1 MSVVTKAAA
10 PIVDTA
16 ADGEERRSLERLVKM
31 FARFVGTGYVAYFL
45 ILLPEIRRTAFLT
58 PTWWNWFCVIAVFG
72 TGLLFGLSSFSGS
85 IRAIRMAGSIAAV
98 TYLLCVLGWWLAWD
112 QTLFDVQGVY
122 LSTFPGLASL
132 AAASVWP
139 PVLVFVHMTVG
150 VIAAQSI
157 NYVLREPFVTTP
169 LFADIVF
176 GMMFCTIFVAATLA
190 ALRTARILDATIT
203 RTQAQAA
210 RSAAAAARAVERER
224 FDALTHDGVMSSLL
238 SVARQGRSPSVVNQ
252 ARLTLRQLDSLR
264 THSAPTSVD
273 ADEAIAQLRATAN
286 DVDESV
292 IVHISRYRKRRPP
305 TLRRRRNPPT
315 LSVPSVR
322 HWQRRCATASAML
335 GRRTAPSPS
344 GRNRAF
350 CRPRSPMTESGSTG
364 PPSRRTDSESR
375 SASRADSGNC
385 PGAPL
390 GSIRFRDRGPPC
402 ISPGARRMFP
412 AQQHSDEPHSGCP
425 RSARDAFSRCI
436 CGGGVLRVR
445 MHGECLV
452 HSRGNEQHVADPA
465 RSARLRER
473 CIHPDC
479 GTG

>member
-112 QTLFDVQGVY
+112 QTLFDVQGLY

-264 THSAPTSVD
+264 THSAPTFVD

-292 IVHISRYRKRRPP
+292 IVHIESISQTSTSNVEPQTYPADAVRAIGAALAEAMRNS
-305 TLRRRRNPPT
+305 LRHAGPSNRSVTVRTQPGILQATVTDDGVGFDRA
-315 LSVPSVR
+315 SVPPHRLGVAVSIEGRLRQLPGGASRIDSIPGQGTTV
-322 HWQRRCATASAML
+322 HLTWCASDVP
-335 GRRTAPSPS
+335 RTA
-344 GRNRAF
+344 AF
-350 CRPRSPMTESGSTG
+350 G
-364 PPSRRTDSESR
+364 
-375 SASRADSGNC
+375 
-385 PGAPL
+385 
-390 GSIRFRDRGPPC
+390 
-402 ISPGARRMFP
+402 
-412 AQQHSDEPHSGCP
+412 
-425 RSARDAFSRCI
+425 
-436 CGGGVLRVR
+436 
-445 MHGECLV
+445 
-452 HSRGNEQHVADPA
+452 
-465 RSARLRER
+465 
-473 CIHPDC
+473 
-479 GTG
+479 

>member
-112 QTLFDVQGVY
+112 QTLFDAQGVY

-157 NYVLREPFVTTP
+157 NYVLREPFVTAP

-264 THSAPTSVD
+264 THSAPISVD

-292 IVHISRYRKRRPP
+292 IVHIESISQTSTSDVAPQAYPADAVRAIGAALAEAMRNSLRHAGPSNRSVTVRTRPGILQA
-305 TLRRRRNPPT
+305 TVTDDGVGFDRA
-315 LSVPSVR
+315 SVPPHRLGVAVSIEGRLRQLPGGASRIDSIPGQGTTV
-322 HWQRRCATASAML
+322 HLTWCASDVP
-335 GRRTAPSPS
+335 RTA
-344 GRNRAF
+344 AF
-350 CRPRSPMTESGSTG
+350 G
-364 PPSRRTDSESR
+364 
-375 SASRADSGNC
+375 
-385 PGAPL
+385 
-390 GSIRFRDRGPPC
+390 
-402 ISPGARRMFP
+402 
-412 AQQHSDEPHSGCP
+412 
-425 RSARDAFSRCI
+425 
-436 CGGGVLRVR
+436 
-445 MHGECLV
+445 
-452 HSRGNEQHVADPA
+452 
-465 RSARLRER
+465 
-473 CIHPDC
+473 
-479 GTG
+479 

>member
-224 FDALTHDGVMSSLL
+224 FDALTHDGVVSKLL
-238 SVARQGRSPSVVNQ
+238 SVAWQGRSPSIYNQ

-264 THSAPTSVD
+264 THSAPTFVD

-292 IVHISRYRKRRPP
+292 IVHIESISQTSTSNVEPQTYPADAVRAIGAALAEAMRNS
-305 TLRRRRNPPT
+305 LRHAGPSNRSVTVRTQPGILQATVTDDGVGFDRA
-315 LSVPSVR
+315 SVPPHRLGVAVSIEGRLRQLPGGASRIDSIPGQGTTV
-322 HWQRRCATASAML
+322 HLTWCASDVP
-335 GRRTAPSPS
+335 RTA
-344 GRNRAF
+344 AF
-350 CRPRSPMTESGSTG
+350 G
-364 PPSRRTDSESR
+364 
-375 SASRADSGNC
+375 
-385 PGAPL
+385 
-390 GSIRFRDRGPPC
+390 
-402 ISPGARRMFP
+402 
-412 AQQHSDEPHSGCP
+412 
-425 RSARDAFSRCI
+425 
-436 CGGGVLRVR
+436 
-445 MHGECLV
+445 
-452 HSRGNEQHVADPA
+452 
-465 RSARLRER
+465 
-473 CIHPDC
+473 
-479 GTG
+479 

>member
-157 NYVLREPFVTTP
+157 NYVLREPFVTAP

-292 IVHISRYRKRRPP
+292 IVHIESISQTSTSDVAPQAYPADAVRAIGAALAEAMRNS
-305 TLRRRRNPPT
+305 LRHAGPSNRSVTVRTQPGILQATVTDDGVGFDRA
-315 LSVPSVR
+315 SVPPHRLGVAVSIEGRLRQLPGGASRIDSIPGQGTTV
-322 HWQRRCATASAML
+322 HLTWCASDVP
-335 GRRTAPSPS
+335 RTA
-344 GRNRAF
+344 AF
-350 CRPRSPMTESGSTG
+350 G
-364 PPSRRTDSESR
+364 
-375 SASRADSGNC
+375 
-385 PGAPL
+385 
-390 GSIRFRDRGPPC
+390 
-402 ISPGARRMFP
+402 
-412 AQQHSDEPHSGCP
+412 
-425 RSARDAFSRCI
+425 
-436 CGGGVLRVR
+436 
-445 MHGECLV
+445 
-452 HSRGNEQHVADPA
+452 
-465 RSARLRER
+465 
-473 CIHPDC
+473 
-479 GTG
+479 

>member
-1 MSVVTKAAA
+1 MSVVSEVAA
-10 PIVDTA
+10 PSVDAA

-31 FARFVGTGYVAYFL
+31 FARFVGTGYLAYFL

-72 TGLLFGLSSFSGS
+72 TGVLFGLSSFSGS

-112 QTLFDVQGVY
+112 QTQFDVQGLY

-139 PVLVFVHMTVG
+139 PVLVFAHMTVG

-190 ALRTARILDATIT
+190 ALRTARILDATIS
-203 RTQAQAA
+203 RTQVQAA

-238 SVARQGRSPSVVNQ
+238 SVTRQGRTPSVVNQ

-264 THSAPTSVD
+264 THSASTSVD

-286 DVDESV
+286 DVDES
-292 IVHISRYRKRRPP
+292 IAVHIEATSHTSASNVAPQAYPADAVRAIGAALAEAMRNS
-305 TLRRRRNPPT
+305 LRHAGPSNRSVTVRAQPGILQAT
-315 LSVPSVR
+315 ITDDGVGFDQSSVPPHR
-322 HWQRRCATASAML
+322 L
-335 GRRTAPSPS
+335 GVAVSIE
-344 GRNRAF
+344 GRLQQL
-350 CRPRSPMTESGSTG
+350 PGG
-364 PPSRRTDSESR
+364 
-375 SASRADSGNC
+375 ASRIDSV
-385 PGAPL
+385 PGQGTTVHLTWRA
-390 GSIRFRDRGPPC
+390 
-402 ISPGARRMFP
+402 
-412 AQQHSDEPHSGCP
+412 SDVPFT
-425 RSARDAFSRCI
+425 AAF
-436 CGGGVLRVR
+436 G
-445 MHGECLV
+445 
-452 HSRGNEQHVADPA
+452 
-465 RSARLRER
+465 
-473 CIHPDC
+473 
-479 GTG
+479 

>member
-292 IVHISRYRKRRPP
+292 IVHIESISQTSTSNVEPQTYPADAVRAIGAALAEAMRNS
-305 TLRRRRNPPT
+305 LRHAGPSNRSVTVRTQPGILQATVTDDGVGFDRA
-315 LSVPSVR
+315 SVPPHRLGVAVSIEGRLRQLPGGASRIDSIPGQGTTV
-322 HWQRRCATASAML
+322 HLTWCASDVP
-335 GRRTAPSPS
+335 RTA
-344 GRNRAF
+344 AF
-350 CRPRSPMTESGSTG
+350 G
-364 PPSRRTDSESR
+364 
-375 SASRADSGNC
+375 
-385 PGAPL
+385 
-390 GSIRFRDRGPPC
+390 
-402 ISPGARRMFP
+402 
-412 AQQHSDEPHSGCP
+412 
-425 RSARDAFSRCI
+425 
-436 CGGGVLRVR
+436 
-445 MHGECLV
+445 
-452 HSRGNEQHVADPA
+452 
-465 RSARLRER
+465 
-473 CIHPDC
+473 
-479 GTG
+479 

>member
-112 QTLFDVQGVY
+112 QTLFDVQGLY

-157 NYVLREPFVTTP
+157 NYVLREPFVTAP

-292 IVHISRYRKRRPP
+292 IVHIESISQTSTSDVAPQAYPADAVRAIGAALAEAMRNS
-305 TLRRRRNPPT
+305 LRHAGPSNRSVTVRTQPGILQATVTDDGVGFDRA
-315 LSVPSVR
+315 SVPPHRLGVAVSIEGR
-322 HWQRRCATASAML
+322 LRQLPGGASRIDSIPGQGTTVHL
-335 GRRTAPSPS
+335 TWCVSDVPRTA
-344 GRNRAF
+344 AF
-350 CRPRSPMTESGSTG
+350 G
-364 PPSRRTDSESR
+364 
-375 SASRADSGNC
+375 
-385 PGAPL
+385 
-390 GSIRFRDRGPPC
+390 
-402 ISPGARRMFP
+402 
-412 AQQHSDEPHSGCP
+412 
-425 RSARDAFSRCI
+425 
-436 CGGGVLRVR
+436 
-445 MHGECLV
+445 
-452 HSRGNEQHVADPA
+452 
-465 RSARLRER
+465 
-473 CIHPDC
+473 
-479 GTG
+479 

>member
-112 QTLFDVQGVY
+112 QTLFDVQGLY

-292 IVHISRYRKRRPP
+292 IVHIESISQTSTSNVEPQTYPADAVRAIGAALAEAMRNS
-305 TLRRRRNPPT
+305 LRHAGPSNRSVTVRTQPGILQATVTDDGVGFDRA
-315 LSVPSVR
+315 SVPPHRLGVAVSIEGRLRQLPGGASRIDSIPGQGTTV
-322 HWQRRCATASAML
+322 HLTWCASDVP
-335 GRRTAPSPS
+335 RTA
-344 GRNRAF
+344 AF
-350 CRPRSPMTESGSTG
+350 G
-364 PPSRRTDSESR
+364 
-375 SASRADSGNC
+375 
-385 PGAPL
+385 
-390 GSIRFRDRGPPC
+390 
-402 ISPGARRMFP
+402 
-412 AQQHSDEPHSGCP
+412 
-425 RSARDAFSRCI
+425 
-436 CGGGVLRVR
+436 
-445 MHGECLV
+445 
-452 HSRGNEQHVADPA
+452 
-465 RSARLRER
+465 
-473 CIHPDC
+473 
-479 GTG
+479 

>member
-112 QTLFDVQGVY
+112 QTLFDAQGVY

-157 NYVLREPFVTTP
+157 NYVLREPFVTAP

-292 IVHISRYRKRRPP
+292 IVHIESISQTSTSDVAPQAYPADAVRAIGAALAEAMRNS
-305 TLRRRRNPPT
+305 LRHAGPSNRSVTVRTQPGILQATVTDDGVGFDRA
-315 LSVPSVR
+315 SVPPHRLGVAVSIEGRLRQLPGGASRIDSIPGQGTTV
-322 HWQRRCATASAML
+322 HLTWCASDVP
-335 GRRTAPSPS
+335 RTA
-344 GRNRAF
+344 AF
-350 CRPRSPMTESGSTG
+350 G
-364 PPSRRTDSESR
+364 
-375 SASRADSGNC
+375 
-385 PGAPL
+385 
-390 GSIRFRDRGPPC
+390 
-402 ISPGARRMFP
+402 
-412 AQQHSDEPHSGCP
+412 
-425 RSARDAFSRCI
+425 
-436 CGGGVLRVR
+436 
-445 MHGECLV
+445 
-452 HSRGNEQHVADPA
+452 
-465 RSARLRER
+465 
-473 CIHPDC
+473 
-479 GTG
+479 

>member
-112 QTLFDVQGVY
+112 QTLFDAQGVY

-292 IVHISRYRKRRPP
+292 IVHIESISQTSTSDVAPQAYPADAVRAIGAALAEAMRNS
-305 TLRRRRNPPT
+305 LRHAGPSNRSVTVRTQPGILQATVTDDGVGFDRA
-315 LSVPSVR
+315 SVPPHRLGVAVSIEGRLRQLPGGASRIDSIPGQGTTV
-322 HWQRRCATASAML
+322 HLTWCASDVP
-335 GRRTAPSPS
+335 RTA
-344 GRNRAF
+344 AF
-350 CRPRSPMTESGSTG
+350 G
-364 PPSRRTDSESR
+364 
-375 SASRADSGNC
+375 
-385 PGAPL
+385 
-390 GSIRFRDRGPPC
+390 
-402 ISPGARRMFP
+402 
-412 AQQHSDEPHSGCP
+412 
-425 RSARDAFSRCI
+425 
-436 CGGGVLRVR
+436 
-445 MHGECLV
+445 
-452 HSRGNEQHVADPA
+452 
-465 RSARLRER
+465 
-473 CIHPDC
+473 
-479 GTG
+479 

>member
-224 FDALTHDGVMSSLL
+224 FDALTHDGVMSSRL

-264 THSAPTSVD
+264 THSAPTFVD

-292 IVHISRYRKRRPP
+292 IVHIESISQTSTSNVEPQTYPADAVRAIGAALAEAMRNS
-305 TLRRRRNPPT
+305 LRHAGPSNRSVTVRTQPGILQATVTDDGVGFDRA
-315 LSVPSVR
+315 SVPPHRLGVAVSIEGRLRQLPGGASRIDSIPGQGTTV
-322 HWQRRCATASAML
+322 HLTWCASDVP
-335 GRRTAPSPS
+335 RTA
-344 GRNRAF
+344 AF
-350 CRPRSPMTESGSTG
+350 G
-364 PPSRRTDSESR
+364 
-375 SASRADSGNC
+375 
-385 PGAPL
+385 
-390 GSIRFRDRGPPC
+390 
-402 ISPGARRMFP
+402 
-412 AQQHSDEPHSGCP
+412 
-425 RSARDAFSRCI
+425 
-436 CGGGVLRVR
+436 
-445 MHGECLV
+445 
-452 HSRGNEQHVADPA
+452 
-465 RSARLRER
+465 
-473 CIHPDC
+473 
-479 GTG
+479 

>member
-264 THSAPTSVD
+264 THSAPTFVD

-292 IVHISRYRKRRPP
+292 IVHIESISQTSTSNVEPQTYPADAVRAIGAALAEAMRNS
-305 TLRRRRNPPT
+305 LRHAGPSNRSVTVRTQPGILQATVTDDGVGFDRA
-315 LSVPSVR
+315 SVPPHRLGVAVSIEGRLRQLPGGASRIDSIPGQGTTV
-322 HWQRRCATASAML
+322 HLTWCASDVP
-335 GRRTAPSPS
+335 RTA
-344 GRNRAF
+344 AF
-350 CRPRSPMTESGSTG
+350 G
-364 PPSRRTDSESR
+364 
-375 SASRADSGNC
+375 
-385 PGAPL
+385 
-390 GSIRFRDRGPPC
+390 
-402 ISPGARRMFP
+402 
-412 AQQHSDEPHSGCP
+412 
-425 RSARDAFSRCI
+425 
-436 CGGGVLRVR
+436 
-445 MHGECLV
+445 
-452 HSRGNEQHVADPA
+452 
-465 RSARLRER
+465 
-473 CIHPDC
+473 
-479 GTG
+479 

>member
-264 THSAPTSVD
+264 THSAPTFVD

-292 IVHISRYRKRRPP
+292 IVHIESISQTSTSDVAPQAYPADAVRAIGAALAEAMRNS
-305 TLRRRRNPPT
+305 LRHAGPSNRSVTVRTQPGILQATVTDDGVGFDRA
-315 LSVPSVR
+315 SVPPHRLGVAVSIEGRLRQLPGGASRIDSIPGQGTTV
-322 HWQRRCATASAML
+322 HLTWCASDVP
-335 GRRTAPSPS
+335 RTA
-344 GRNRAF
+344 AF
-350 CRPRSPMTESGSTG
+350 G
-364 PPSRRTDSESR
+364 
-375 SASRADSGNC
+375 
-385 PGAPL
+385 
-390 GSIRFRDRGPPC
+390 
-402 ISPGARRMFP
+402 
-412 AQQHSDEPHSGCP
+412 
-425 RSARDAFSRCI
+425 
-436 CGGGVLRVR
+436 
-445 MHGECLV
+445 
-452 HSRGNEQHVADPA
+452 
-465 RSARLRER
+465 
-473 CIHPDC
+473 
-479 GTG
+479 

>member
-157 NYVLREPFVTTP
+157 NYVLREPFVTAP

-264 THSAPTSVD
+264 THSAPTFVD

-292 IVHISRYRKRRPP
+292 IVHIESISQTSTSNVEPQTYPADAVRAIGAALAEAMRNS
-305 TLRRRRNPPT
+305 LRHAGPSNRSVTVRTQPGILQATVTDDGVGFDRA
-315 LSVPSVR
+315 SVPPHRLGVAVSIEGRLRQLPGGASRIDSIPGQGTTV
-322 HWQRRCATASAML
+322 HLTWCASDVP
-335 GRRTAPSPS
+335 RTA
-344 GRNRAF
+344 AF
-350 CRPRSPMTESGSTG
+350 G
-364 PPSRRTDSESR
+364 
-375 SASRADSGNC
+375 
-385 PGAPL
+385 
-390 GSIRFRDRGPPC
+390 
-402 ISPGARRMFP
+402 
-412 AQQHSDEPHSGCP
+412 
-425 RSARDAFSRCI
+425 
-436 CGGGVLRVR
+436 
-445 MHGECLV
+445 
-452 HSRGNEQHVADPA
+452 
-465 RSARLRER
+465 
-473 CIHPDC
+473 
-479 GTG
+479 

>member
-224 FDALTHDGVMSSLL
+224 FGALTHDGVMSSLL

-264 THSAPTSVD
+264 THSAPTFVD

-292 IVHISRYRKRRPP
+292 IVHIESISQTSTSNVEPQTYPADAVRAIGAALAEAMRNS
-305 TLRRRRNPPT
+305 LRHAGPSNRSVTVRTQPGILQATVTDDGVGFDRA
-315 LSVPSVR
+315 SVPPHRLGVAVSIEGRLRQLPGGASRIDSIPGQGTTV
-322 HWQRRCATASAML
+322 HLTWCASDVP
-335 GRRTAPSPS
+335 RTA
-344 GRNRAF
+344 AF
-350 CRPRSPMTESGSTG
+350 G
-364 PPSRRTDSESR
+364 
-375 SASRADSGNC
+375 
-385 PGAPL
+385 
-390 GSIRFRDRGPPC
+390 
-402 ISPGARRMFP
+402 
-412 AQQHSDEPHSGCP
+412 
-425 RSARDAFSRCI
+425 
-436 CGGGVLRVR
+436 
-445 MHGECLV
+445 
-452 HSRGNEQHVADPA
+452 
-465 RSARLRER
+465 
-473 CIHPDC
+473 
-479 GTG
+479 

>member
-264 THSAPTSVD
+264 THSAPTFVD

-292 IVHISRYRKRRPP
+292 IVHIESISQTSTSNVEPQTYPADAVRAIGAALAEAMRNS
-305 TLRRRRNPPT
+305 LRHAGPSNRSVTVRTQPGILQATVPDDGVGFDRA
-315 LSVPSVR
+315 SVPPHRLGVAVSIEGRLRQLPGGASRIDSIPGQGTTV
-322 HWQRRCATASAML
+322 HLTWCASDVP
-335 GRRTAPSPS
+335 RTA
-344 GRNRAF
+344 AF
-350 CRPRSPMTESGSTG
+350 G
-364 PPSRRTDSESR
+364 
-375 SASRADSGNC
+375 
-385 PGAPL
+385 
-390 GSIRFRDRGPPC
+390 
-402 ISPGARRMFP
+402 
-412 AQQHSDEPHSGCP
+412 
-425 RSARDAFSRCI
+425 
-436 CGGGVLRVR
+436 
-445 MHGECLV
+445 
-452 HSRGNEQHVADPA
+452 
-465 RSARLRER
+465 
-473 CIHPDC
+473 
-479 GTG
+479 

>member
-98 TYLLCVLGWWLAWD
+98 TYLLCVLGWWLACD
-112 QTLFDVQGVY
+112 QTLFDVQGLY

-264 THSAPTSVD
+264 THSAPTFVD

-292 IVHISRYRKRRPP
+292 IVHIESISQTSTSNVEPQTYPADAVRAIGAALAEAMRNS
-305 TLRRRRNPPT
+305 LRHAGPSNRSVTVRTQPGILQATVTDDGVGFDRA
-315 LSVPSVR
+315 SVPPHRLGVAVSIEGRLRQLPGGASRIDSIPGQGTTV
-322 HWQRRCATASAML
+322 HLTWCASDVP
-335 GRRTAPSPS
+335 RTA
-344 GRNRAF
+344 AF
-350 CRPRSPMTESGSTG
+350 G
-364 PPSRRTDSESR
+364 
-375 SASRADSGNC
+375 
-385 PGAPL
+385 
-390 GSIRFRDRGPPC
+390 
-402 ISPGARRMFP
+402 
-412 AQQHSDEPHSGCP
+412 
-425 RSARDAFSRCI
+425 
-436 CGGGVLRVR
+436 
-445 MHGECLV
+445 
-452 HSRGNEQHVADPA
+452 
-465 RSARLRER
+465 
-473 CIHPDC
+473 
-479 GTG
+479 

>member
-210 RSAAAAARAVERER
+210 RSAAAAARAVGRER

-264 THSAPTSVD
+264 THSAPTFVD

-292 IVHISRYRKRRPP
+292 IVHIESISQTSTSNVEPQTYPADAVRAIGAALAEAMRNS
-305 TLRRRRNPPT
+305 LRHAGPSNRSVTVRTQPGILQATVTDDGVGFDRA
-315 LSVPSVR
+315 SVPPHRLGVAVSIEGRLRQLPGGASRIDSIPGQGTTV
-322 HWQRRCATASAML
+322 HLTWCASDVP
-335 GRRTAPSPS
+335 RTA
-344 GRNRAF
+344 AF
-350 CRPRSPMTESGSTG
+350 G
-364 PPSRRTDSESR
+364 
-375 SASRADSGNC
+375 
-385 PGAPL
+385 
-390 GSIRFRDRGPPC
+390 
-402 ISPGARRMFP
+402 
-412 AQQHSDEPHSGCP
+412 
-425 RSARDAFSRCI
+425 
-436 CGGGVLRVR
+436 
-445 MHGECLV
+445 
-452 HSRGNEQHVADPA
+452 
-465 RSARLRER
+465 
-473 CIHPDC
+473 
-479 GTG
+479 

>member
-139 PVLVFVHMTVG
+139 PVLVFVHMAVG

-169 LFADIVF
+169 LFADIVDD
-176 GMMFCTIFVAATLA
+176 MTEEEA
-190 ALRTARILDATIT
+190 AL
-203 RTQAQAA
+203 
-210 RSAAAAARAVERER
+210 SAS
-224 FDALTHDGVMSSLL
+224 TPGY
-238 SVARQGRSPSVVNQ
+238 Q
-252 ARLTLRQLDSLR
+252 
-264 THSAPTSVD
+264 
-273 ADEAIAQLRATAN
+273 
-286 DVDESV
+286 
-292 IVHISRYRKRRPP
+292 RPP
-305 TLRRRRNPPT
+305 
-315 LSVPSVR
+315 
-322 HWQRRCATASAML
+322 AA
-335 GRRTAPSPS
+335 
-344 GRNRAF
+344 
-350 CRPRSPMTESGSTG
+350 
-364 PPSRRTDSESR
+364 
-375 SASRADSGNC
+375 
-385 PGAPL
+385 
-390 GSIRFRDRGPPC
+390 
-402 ISPGARRMFP
+402 
-412 AQQHSDEPHSGCP
+412 
-425 RSARDAFSRCI
+425 
-436 CGGGVLRVR
+436 
-445 MHGECLV
+445 
-452 HSRGNEQHVADPA
+452 
-465 RSARLRER
+465 
-473 CIHPDC
+473 
-479 GTG
+479 

>member
-1 MSVVTKAAA
+1 MSVITEAAA

-112 QTLFDVQGVY
+112 QTLFDVQGLY

-132 AAASVWP
+132 AAASVWT
-139 PVLVFVHMTVG
+139 PVLVFVHMAVG

-292 IVHISRYRKRRPP
+292 IVHIESLSQTSTSDVAPQAYPADAVRAIGAALAEAMRNSLRHAGPSNRTVTVRTRPGILQA
-305 TLRRRRNPPT
+305 TVTDDGVGFDRA
-315 LSVPSVR
+315 SVPPHRLGVAVSIEGRLRQLPGGASRIDSIPGQGTTV
-322 HWQRRCATASAML
+322 HLTWCASDVP
-335 GRRTAPSPS
+335 RTA
-344 GRNRAF
+344 AF
-350 CRPRSPMTESGSTG
+350 G
-364 PPSRRTDSESR
+364 
-375 SASRADSGNC
+375 
-385 PGAPL
+385 
-390 GSIRFRDRGPPC
+390 
-402 ISPGARRMFP
+402 
-412 AQQHSDEPHSGCP
+412 
-425 RSARDAFSRCI
+425 
-436 CGGGVLRVR
+436 
-445 MHGECLV
+445 
-452 HSRGNEQHVADPA
+452 
-465 RSARLRER
+465 
-473 CIHPDC
+473 
-479 GTG
+479 

>member
-112 QTLFDVQGVY
+112 QTLFDVQGLY

-157 NYVLREPFVTTP
+157 NYVLREPFVTAP

-264 THSAPTSVD
+264 THSAPISVD

-292 IVHISRYRKRRPP
+292 IVHIESISQTSTSDVAPQAYPADAVRAIGAALAEAMRNSLRHAGPSNRSVTVRTRPGILQA
-305 TLRRRRNPPT
+305 TVTDDGVGFDRA
-315 LSVPSVR
+315 SVPPHRLGVAVSIEGRLRQLPGGASRIDSIPGQGTTV
-322 HWQRRCATASAML
+322 HLTWCASDVP
-335 GRRTAPSPS
+335 RTA
-344 GRNRAF
+344 AF
-350 CRPRSPMTESGSTG
+350 G
-364 PPSRRTDSESR
+364 
-375 SASRADSGNC
+375 
-385 PGAPL
+385 
-390 GSIRFRDRGPPC
+390 
-402 ISPGARRMFP
+402 
-412 AQQHSDEPHSGCP
+412 
-425 RSARDAFSRCI
+425 
-436 CGGGVLRVR
+436 
-445 MHGECLV
+445 
-452 HSRGNEQHVADPA
+452 
-465 RSARLRER
+465 
-473 CIHPDC
+473 
-479 GTG
+479 

>member
-264 THSAPTSVD
+264 THSAPTFVD

-292 IVHISRYRKRRPP
+292 IVHIESISQTSPSNVEPQTYPADAVRAIGAALAEAMRNS
-305 TLRRRRNPPT
+305 LRHAGPSNRSVTVRTQPGILQATVTDDGVGFDRA
-315 LSVPSVR
+315 SVPPHRLGVAVSIEGRLRQLPGGASRIDSIPGQGTTV
-322 HWQRRCATASAML
+322 HLTWCASDVP
-335 GRRTAPSPS
+335 RTA
-344 GRNRAF
+344 AF
-350 CRPRSPMTESGSTG
+350 G
-364 PPSRRTDSESR
+364 
-375 SASRADSGNC
+375 
-385 PGAPL
+385 
-390 GSIRFRDRGPPC
+390 
-402 ISPGARRMFP
+402 
-412 AQQHSDEPHSGCP
+412 
-425 RSARDAFSRCI
+425 
-436 CGGGVLRVR
+436 
-445 MHGECLV
+445 
-452 HSRGNEQHVADPA
+452 
-465 RSARLRER
+465 
-473 CIHPDC
+473 
-479 GTG
+479 